1 MDDPFVAP
9 EILTISGSNPG
20 TADGKKKTRDRFT
33 AEMKDRQARGKD
45 VMTGKEFKEEAR
57 MTQQEKEDVKGDGKG
72 SA

>member
-9 EILTISGSNPG
+9 EILTIPGSNHG
-20 TADGKKKTRDRFT
+20 TTDGKKKTRDRFT

-45 VMTGKEFKEEAR
+45 VMTGKECKEEAR
-57 MTQQEKEDVKGDGKG
+57 MTQQEKEDAKGDGKG